1 MYVYKFRAKNLT
13 IISQFCLYKSVNSQ
27 HLVQV
32 PPPLERA
39 LQTRENPLVGV
50 VAGSIILDKVVV
62 VSSYNYSKSSATV
75 AASAVATFDVEL
87 FEFLTIFCRF
97 SSL

>member
-1 MYVYKFRAKNLT
+1 
-13 IISQFCLYKSVNSQ
+13 
-27 HLVQV
+27 
-32 PPPLERA
+32 
-39 LQTRENPLVGV
+39 LVGV

-62 VSSYNYSKSSATV
+62 VSSYSYNCSKSSATV

-87 FEFLTIFCRF
+87 FEFLTIFCRS